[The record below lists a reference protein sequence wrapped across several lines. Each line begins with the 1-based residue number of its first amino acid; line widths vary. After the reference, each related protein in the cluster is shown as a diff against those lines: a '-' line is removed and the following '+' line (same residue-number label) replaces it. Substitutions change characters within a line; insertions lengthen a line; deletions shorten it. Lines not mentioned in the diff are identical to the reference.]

1 MGLYINNSSITSP
14 GTGLNLNGYTI
25 DGNGYATS
33 GTLAGYSGWKDIG
46 GDEYQASTGSGW
58 VINSAPWGSG
68 LNTANGVFTCPVAGL
83 YAVGF
88 NGIANGGSSVGAGNT
103 YGYAAFAKN
112 GALNYWIHWN
122 LSPTNAWNQSGGSS
136 VFSCAANDL
145 LTFHINQSPAP
156 TAGATYGGPN
166 YGWYP
171 HNHHAVWCVFLG

>member
-1 MGLYINNSSITSP
+1 MGFDIASASIATS
-14 GTGLNLNGYTI
+14 GTGINLNGFVF
-25 DGNGYATS
+25 DGSGYATS
-33 GTLAGYSGWKDIG
+33 GTLPGYSGWKDVS
-46 GDEYQASTGSGW
+46 GDDYQASTGSGW
-58 VINSAPWGSG
+58 RINNANWNSG
-68 LNTANGVFTCPVAGL
+68 LNTTNGVFTCPVAGM

-88 NGIANGGSSVGAGNT
+88 NGIANGGSNLSNT

-112 GALNYWIHWN
+112 GALSYWIHWN
-122 LSPTNAWNQSGGSS
+122 LSQTNAWNQSGGSS

-145 LTFHINQSPAP
+145 LTFHINQSPTP